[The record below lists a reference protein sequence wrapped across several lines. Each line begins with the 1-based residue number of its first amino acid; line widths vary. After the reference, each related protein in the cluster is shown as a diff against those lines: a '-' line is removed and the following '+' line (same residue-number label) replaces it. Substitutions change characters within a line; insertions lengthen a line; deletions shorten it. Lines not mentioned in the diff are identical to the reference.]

1 MMKCMNN
8 INIAMNNVSKNNNIT
23 CSRINYV
30 ICIDVSAR
38 TLVSTEEPCRPPGM
52 FLVPC

>member
-1 MMKCMNN
+1 MMKRMNN
-8 INIAMNNVSKNNNIT
+8 ISIAMNSVSKNNNIT

-30 ICIDVSAR
+30 IRVDVSVR
-38 TLVSTEEPCRPPGM
+38 NLVSPEEPCRPPGV